1 MVDPGKIKFDEKFL
15 KTWKDVDAI
24 LVTHKHG
31 DHFYEE
37 VLQDFLCPIY
47 STKEVQ
53 TAAPSLKIKR
63 IKENDVF
70 KIGNV
75 KVEVVKAIHGFV
87 AKAGEIKENVGFILD
102 DGAKRLYITSDT
114 IRFDNNYKADVL
126 FANATA
132 FDASMT
138 IWGAVMTMKEV
149 GAKLLIVAH
158 QDMGKIVY
166 DKEYLEK
173 YLKEQG
179 VDYAIPEIMETI
191 EL

>member
-1 MVDPGKIKFDEKFL
+1 M
-15 KTWKDVDAI
+15 
-24 LVTHKHG
+24 
-31 DHFYEE
+31 
-37 VLQDFLCPIY
+37 
-47 STKEVQ
+47 S
-53 TAAPSLKIKR
+53 
-63 IKENDVF
+63 
-70 KIGNV
+70 
-75 KVEVVKAIHGFV
+75 
-87 AKAGEIKENVGFILD
+87 
-102 DGAKRLYITSDT
+102 
-114 IRFDNNYKADVL
+114 
-126 FANATA
+126 
-132 FDASMT
+132 